1 MDRLALGRTGLEVTR
16 LGFGAMHL
24 NDDRV
29 TEAEAGRLLNAVLD
43 LGVNLVDT
51 ARGYGLSEARIG
63 RHLAHRRGEFVL
75 STKVGYGIPGVP
87 DWTYDCIIAGVD
99 AALGRMRCERL
110 DVVHLHSCPLAILEQ
125 GDVISALEACAQA
138 GKVGV
143 VAYSGEN
150 AELAFAIR
158 SGRFGAAQ
166 TSISLCDQ
174 DNLEARL
181 PSMRAQGMGV
191 IAKRPLAGAVGT
203 MASRPEAYA
212 EGLYWDRWQTMALA
226 PAWAD
231 GLPWAEAAL
240 RFSAFTPGVASSIV
254 GTLNLAHFKQNL
266 AWIAKGP
273 LPAEQ
278 IAQAQAAFAAHG
290 RAWPGLI

>member
-63 RHLAHRRGEFVL
+63 RHLAHRRQEFVL

-87 DWTYDCIIAGVD
+87 DWTYDCIVAGVD
-99 AALGRMRCERL
+99 AALARMRCERL
-110 DVVHLHSCPLAILEQ
+110 DIVHLHSCPLAVLEQ
-125 GDVISALEACAQA
+125 GDVVSALEACAQA

-143 VAYSGEN
+143 IAYSGEN
-150 AELAFAIR
+150 AELAHAIR
-158 SGRFGAAQ
+158 SGRFGVAQ

-174 DNLEARL
+174 GNLRERL
-181 PSMRAQGMGV
+181 PSMQAQGMGV

-203 MASRPEAYA
+203 MAERPQAYA
-212 EGLYWDRWQTMALA
+212 EGLYWDRWQAMALGS
-226 PAWAD
+226 AWAD

-240 RFSAFTPGVASSIV
+240 RFTAFTPGVASSIV
-254 GTLNLAHFKQNL
+254 GTLSLAHFQQNL

-273 LPAEQ
+273 LPV
-278 IAQAQAAFAAHG
+278 AQVAQGQAAFAAKG
-290 RAWPGLI
+290 AGWPGLI